1 MPAAALTHI
10 VTQLPEPI
18 FQAASDQALLVT
30 LGAEIGLAVHHRVVQ
45 LLHAVESARIPGVV
59 NLHPAY
65 CSLLIRFNSLAI
77 SHADLK
83 AQVRALAES
92 IATIEPPPARIVEIP
107 VRYGGEFGPDL
118 DDVAA
123 LCQLSPQQVIDL
135 HASTTY
141 SVYFLGFVPGFAY
154 MGRVPRSIM
163 VPRLD
168 TPRKQVPAGSV
179 SIANDQTAVYSIST
193 PGGWR
198 LIGRTDNVKLFDP
211 ARENLSVLNPGDQVR
226 FLPL

>member
-1 MPAAALTHI
+1 MTQPA
-10 VTQLPEPI
+10 EPT
-18 FQAASDQALLVT
+18 FHAASDQALLVN
-30 LGAEIGLAVHHRVVQ
+30 LGLEIGPEAHGRVVQ
-45 LLHAVESARIPGVV
+45 LLHALQRARLAGVV

-65 CSLLIRFNSLAI
+65 CSVLIRFDSLVT
-77 SHADLK
+77 SHAALEQEVRRLLSG
-83 AQVRALAES
+83 AAEVETAAPQV
-92 IATIEPPPARIVEIP
+92 VEIP

-118 DDVAA
+118 EEVAA
-123 LCQLSPQQVIDL
+123 MCGLSSRQVIDL

-154 MGRVPRSIM
+154 LGRLPARLM

-168 TPRKQVPAGSV
+168 QPRKVVPAGSV
-179 SIANDQTAVYSIST
+179 SIANDHTAVYSMST

-198 LIGRTDNVKLFDP
+198 LIGRTELRLFDP
-211 ARENLSVLNPGDQVR
+211 LRENLSVLNPGDQVR